1 MDALLS
7 GKNAYHDKFVGMNF
21 QSNNLTVTSE
31 YDFVSDIIVGVQGYV
46 GASGGIGFDAKL
58 IKLKFGPE
66 GQLTLGYDNRIITFK
81 DLDQSKTIMVAV

>member
-31 YDFVSDIIVGVQGYV
+31 YDFVSDIIVGVQ
-46 GASGGIGFDAKL
+46 A
-58 IKLKFGPE
+58 
-66 GQLTLGYDNRIITFK
+66 
-81 DLDQSKTIMVAV
+81 M